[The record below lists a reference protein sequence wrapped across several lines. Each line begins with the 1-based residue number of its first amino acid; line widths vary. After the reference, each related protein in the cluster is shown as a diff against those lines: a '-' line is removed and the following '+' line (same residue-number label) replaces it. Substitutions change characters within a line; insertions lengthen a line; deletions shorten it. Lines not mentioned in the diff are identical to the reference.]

1 MANKAKKM
9 ENAPMRSVGEPKSAT
24 MKNGKLE
31 SLVQKMEKKDDA
43 PIKKSS
49 NKFVSAA
56 SDESCK
62 SLLKQLNGD
71 LPDDQEQKPEQEVEK
86 PS

>member
-1 MANKAKKM
+1 M
-9 ENAPMRSVGEPKSAT
+9 ENAQMRSVGEPKSAT

-43 PIKKSS
+43 IKKSS

>member
-1 MANKAKKM
+1 
-9 ENAPMRSVGEPKSAT
+9 

-43 PIKKSS
+43 IKKSS
-49 NKFVSAA
+49 NKFVSGA

-71 LPDDQEQKPEQEVEK
+71 LPNDQEQKPEQEVEK